1 MDTEDLIARLAAR
14 ARPVR
19 RVPPPMISLLVWL
32 VTAAV
37 VIGAVVAAFGLRH
50 DLPERLATGV
60 DLPQMLLAGVTGVAA
75 GLASFHL
82 ALPDRDPRWA
92 WLPVPPALGWIAT
105 MGWGCIADAAASG
118 WGALVPG
125 VSLPC
130 LAFILALG
138 VPLSVFGG
146 LLARHAAGFRPAPVA
161 ALIGLSAASFASIG
175 LTLVH
180 HLDAAMT
187 VLVWHGLAVV
197 AVTLGATLFGPRAMA
212 AAG

>member
-1 MDTEDLIARLAAR
+1 
-14 ARPVR
+14 
-19 RVPPPMISLLVWL
+19 
-32 VTAAV
+32 
-37 VIGAVVAAFGLRH
+37 
-50 DLPERLATGV
+50 
-60 DLPQMLLAGVTGVAA
+60 
-75 GLASFHL
+75 
-82 ALPDRDPRWA
+82 
-92 WLPVPPALGWIAT
+92 
-105 MGWGCIADAAASG
+105 
-118 WGALVPG
+118 
-125 VSLPC
+125 

-138 VPLSVFGG
+138 VPLSVVGG

-180 HLDAAMT
+180 HLDAAMA